1 MTHRAEP
8 SRALVVVVF
17 AILTG
22 IWGTTWAAI
31 RVGLQGIPP
40 FTGVALR
47 FLIAG
52 AALFAVSAALKVRY
66 QGSPREWLI
75 WLVNGTLSFCVSYGV
90 VYWSEQWVPSGLS
103 SVLFATFPLFV
114 AVIAHFLL
122 PGERLGARSVG
133 GVLVGF
139 LGVAVIFS
147 EDFALLGG
155 SRVALASTVFLIS
168 PAASAVAAVVI
179 KRWGGGI
186 HPVSISAVP
195 MAMSAFVMGGLALA
209 TERHAPLVFD
219 VRSGGA
225 LTYLALFGSAL
236 TFSLYYWLMGHL
248 RATRLSLIAYT
259 TPVIAVL
266 FGAAFM
272 DETLTHRMMA
282 GSVLVVGGVAMA
294 VGRARAEDAPS
305 PAVPPGEP

>member
-1 MTHRAEP
+1 
-8 SRALVVVVF
+8 
-17 AILTG
+17 
-22 IWGTTWAAI
+22 
-31 RVGLQGIPP
+31 
-40 FTGVALR
+40 
-47 FLIAG
+47 
-52 AALFAVSAALKVRY
+52 
-66 QGSPREWLI
+66 
-75 WLVNGTLSFCVSYGV
+75 
-90 VYWSEQWVPSGLS
+90 
-103 SVLFATFPLFV
+103 
-114 AVIAHFLL
+114 
-122 PGERLGARSVG
+122 
-133 GVLVGF
+133 
-139 LGVAVIFS
+139 
-147 EDFALLGG
+147 
-155 SRVALASTVFLIS
+155 
-168 PAASAVAAVVI
+168 VVI

-219 VRSGGA
+219 VRSVGA

-294 VGRARAEDAPS
+294 VGRARAEDVPS